1 MPEGLAQ
8 WGHELFMRRECERRR
23 GLAPESD
30 AGRDIVQR
38 GFEPCLLAI
47 LRLSVGRDPG
57 TDLTG
62 GWLPTALARTGHLV
76 RAAELAYTITNE
88 LQQGTELLELVKA
101 AAGAGDLCGAQAL
114 AESIPLRQLRDQA
127 LVALVPAWARA
138 GERARAVALA
148 ERIRYPHNWGR
159 AWALLAK
166 AVADSGD
173 IDEALR
179 FAARADDE
187 VSSYPVDGTEQVLTL
202 LVEVAVATGD
212 HDRAAALADRVEDI
226 TRSRNP
232 EGWSKPRPLAVVLAR
247 EALAGD
253 LDRLDALLRTEPE
266 PAVGADG
273 TLCGWALGEA
283 ADQDM
288 VLEGNLDEVDARS
301 PSPRSPLDAW
311 DMACV
316 LDAVAETA
324 ARGVALA
331 LADRAETLLETGDGR
346 DHDILLRSVTLLLAR
361 HGQVERAMAL
371 ADLLDPDL
379 RVGRQAEIVGELAR
393 YGDTGRA
400 EALAHAIP
408 DRRAQSSALI
418 EVVQELARRGDP
430 GRAEALVHSITDR
443 WAQGEALIAVAREL
457 ARSGDPGRAETLAH
471 SIAYRATR
479 ARALAAL
486 AELSEPSQACRLAA
500 QVVVL
505 DGWNPVL
512 PALER
517 IAPRAVATVADQ
529 LMS

>member
-1 MPEGLAQ
+1 
-8 WGHELFMRRECERRR
+8 MRREWDRRR
-23 GLAPESD
+23 GLAPKSD
-30 AGRDIVQR
+30 AGRNIVQR

-62 GWLPTALARTGHLV
+62 GWLPSALARTGHLV
-76 RAAELAYTITNE
+76 RAAELAYTISDE
-88 LQQGTELLELVKA
+88 LKQGRELLELVKA

-114 AESIPLRQLRDQA
+114 AESIPLRQQRDQA

-138 GERARAVALA
+138 GERTRAVALA
-148 ERIRYPHNWGR
+148 ERIRYPHNWGW

-187 VSSYPVDGTEQVLTL
+187 VSSYPVDGTEKVLAL

-212 HDRAAALADRVEDI
+212 HDRAAALADRVEDRF
-226 TRSRNP
+226 RSRNP
-232 EGWSKPRPLAVVLAR
+232 TGWSKPRPLAVVLAR

-266 PAVGADG
+266 PEPAVGADG

-288 VLEGNLDEVDARS
+288 VLEGDLDEVDAR
-301 PSPRSPLDAW
+301 PLSPRSPLEVW

-324 ARGVALA
+324 DQDVALA

-393 YGDTGRA
+393 YGDTGGA
-400 EALAHAIP
+400 EALAHAIT

-418 EVVQELARRGDP
+418 EVVRELARRGDP

-457 ARSGDPGRAETLAH
+457 ARRGDPGQAETLTR

-486 AELSEPSQACRLAA
+486 VELSEPSRACRLAA

-505 DGWNPVL
+505 DGWNTVL
-512 PALER
+512 PVLER
-517 IAPRAVATVADQ
+517 IVPRSVSVVVDQ
-529 LMS
+529 MTS